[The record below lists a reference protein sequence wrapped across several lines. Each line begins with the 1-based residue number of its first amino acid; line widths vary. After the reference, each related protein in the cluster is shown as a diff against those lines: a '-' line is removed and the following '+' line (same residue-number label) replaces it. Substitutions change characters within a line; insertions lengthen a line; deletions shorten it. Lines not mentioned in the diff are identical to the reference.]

1 MKINIITD
9 IIYLVIFAL
18 CVIIGDSVVKSWW
31 SFFFGAVVALAVRD
45 IGSELLNRFKRQQ
58 ARRRNLK

>member
-1 MKINIITD
+1 M
-9 IIYLVIFAL
+9 YLVIFAL
-18 CVIIGDSVVKSWW
+18 CVIIDDSVVKSWW

-45 IGSELLNRFKRQQ
+45 IGSELMNRFKRQQ